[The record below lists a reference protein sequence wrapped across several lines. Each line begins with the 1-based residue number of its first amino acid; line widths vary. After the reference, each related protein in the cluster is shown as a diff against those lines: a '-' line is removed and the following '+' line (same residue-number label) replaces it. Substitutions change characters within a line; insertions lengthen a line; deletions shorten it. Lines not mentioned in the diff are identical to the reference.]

1 VWKNAPWG
9 TKHQPRDSIDKLETN
24 RAEATAL
31 YSGNIDSKQPN
42 STGNLINFLKKTHKI
57 WIEFRL

>member
-31 YSGNIDSKQPN
+31 YKGNIDSKQPN
-42 STGNLINFLKKTHKI
+42 STGNLINQ
-57 WIEFRL
+57 IEENK